1 MYWVDIMSNEIEVK
15 IHENHVLYAVLATF
29 GVLGFVMS
37 CIYFLFALS
46 LLMLLLMIFCAALTV
61 LFFYL
66 ALRPTV
72 VWCDGEQ
79 LRWKYLF
86 REHGIYLTEIT
97 DVLCEP
103 YESYSR
109 YGAVQRIRLT
119 LRTGSMTG
127 DIEFTDSVN
136 AGDLID
142 EKLGK
147 KKDEIPLLQLNA
159 YLRKHCG
166 RQ

>member
-15 IHENHVLYAVLATF
+15 IHENHVFCAVLATF

-46 LLMLLLMIFCAALTV
+46 LLMLLLMVFCAALTV

-119 LRTGSMTG
+119 LRTQDK
-127 DIEFTDSVN
+127 DIVLNDTVN
-136 AGDLID
+136 AGDLIE
-142 EKLGK
+142 EKLGSK
-147 KKDEIPLLQLNA
+147 KVSLPLMQLNS
-159 YLRKHCG
+159 YLREHCFK
-166 RQ
+166 Q